1 MMRPA
6 LSFKGNV
13 SFIKLEVNTDAVE
26 LIEMVHKSNYV
37 ALVFSKN
44 KK

>member
-6 LSFKGNV
+6 PSYRGNV
-13 SFIKLEVNTDAVE
+13 RLVTLEVNTDAVE